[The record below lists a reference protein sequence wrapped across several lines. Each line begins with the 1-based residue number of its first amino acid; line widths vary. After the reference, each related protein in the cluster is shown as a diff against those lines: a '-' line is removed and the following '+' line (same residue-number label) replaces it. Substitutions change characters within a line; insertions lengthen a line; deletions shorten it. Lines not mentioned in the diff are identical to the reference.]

1 MNSRL
6 SRCVATVL
14 LVAFPALSCQ
24 TLADTTRDNPKA
36 VLGSLGGAAA
46 GAGIAA
52 IAGGSAG
59 WIVAAGL
66 AGALLGGAIGHRLDN
81 KDKQMA
87 AEAAARAFETNRTGQ
102 TAALEEPRL
111 RQLGLD
117 HADQDLSGRERPV
130 LPRVPAGRDHRRRE
144 AAGVRHGLPP
154 ARRKLEDPELMD
166 RRSSPMQ
173 RISRLFVALP
183 RPRGGARLREGAREA
198 ARSPRRVRRDRRERR
213 RPHRPR
219 GVPPSAWWR
228 SSSTATATRTAT

>member
-66 AGALLGGAIGHRLDN
+66 AGGLLGGAIGHHLDN

-87 AEAAARAFETNRTGQ
+87 AQAAANAFENNRTGQ
-102 TAALEEPRL
+102 AAAWKNPDSGNSGTITPTKTYQGGSGKYCREYRQEILVGGEKQQAYGTACREPDGSW
-111 RQLGLD
+111 QI
-117 HADQDLSGRERPV
+117 QS
-130 LPRVPAGRDHRRRE
+130 
-144 AAGVRHGLPP
+144 
-154 ARRKLEDPELMD
+154 
-166 RRSSPMQ
+166 
-173 RISRLFVALP
+173 
-183 RPRGGARLREGAREA
+183 
-198 ARSPRRVRRDRRERR
+198 
-213 RPHRPR
+213 
-219 GVPPSAWWR
+219 
-228 SSSTATATRTAT
+228 

>member
-87 AEAAARAFETNRTGQ
+87 AEAAARAFESNRTGQ
-102 TAALEEPRL
+102 SAAWKNPDSGNSGSITPTKTYQGASGQYCREYRQDVIIGGEKQQAYGTAC
-111 RQLGLD
+111 RQPDGSWKI
-117 HADQDLSGRERPV
+117 QS
-130 LPRVPAGRDHRRRE
+130 
-144 AAGVRHGLPP
+144 
-154 ARRKLEDPELMD
+154 
-166 RRSSPMQ
+166 
-173 RISRLFVALP
+173 
-183 RPRGGARLREGAREA
+183 
-198 ARSPRRVRRDRRERR
+198 
-213 RPHRPR
+213 
-219 GVPPSAWWR
+219 
-228 SSSTATATRTAT
+228 